1 MKKQP
6 SGAARFRPPIE
17 VRPWADPISGNVFYS
32 VNGPMQIADPKLR
45 VMTHGELWDLK
56 AKIDAALTEKGEVQC

>member
-1 MKKQP
+1 MKKRS

-32 VNGPMQIADPKLR
+32 VNGPMLLADPKLR
-45 VMTHGELWDLK
+45 VMTHGELRDLK
-56 AKIDAALTEKGEVQC
+56 AKIDAALTKVAG